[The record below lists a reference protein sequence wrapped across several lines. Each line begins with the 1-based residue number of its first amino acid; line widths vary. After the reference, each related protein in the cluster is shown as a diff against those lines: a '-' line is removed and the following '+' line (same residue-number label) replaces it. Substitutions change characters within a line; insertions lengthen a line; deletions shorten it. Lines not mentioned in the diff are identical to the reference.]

1 MEEKQTFN
9 PSQNKGDIT
18 VRRIAI
24 AGMIAAIYTVLGI
37 VLAPFSF
44 GPVQIRIGEA
54 LTLLPVFGGIS
65 SVWGVTI
72 GCVLTNIYGAF
83 TNTNPAGVADIFI
96 GTFATF
102 IAAILTYALRN
113 KKIKG
118 VPFFSALPPVI
129 VNALVLGVEFTIVFS
144 GGKNMVVFWG
154 YFLSVFAGQFVS
166 CVIIGLILVNIIQ
179 KKNLSHYFEK

>member
-9 PSQNKGDIT
+9 PSQNKGDIA

-24 AGMIAAIYTVLGI
+24 SGMIAAIYTVLGI

-65 SVWGVTI
+65 SIWGVTI
-72 GCVLTNIYGAF
+72 GCVLTNAYGAF
-83 TNTNPAGVADIFI
+83 IGANLLGTADIFI
-96 GTFATF
+96 GTFATLV
-102 IAAILTYALRN
+102 AAILTYALRN

-129 VNALVLGVEFTIVFS
+129 VNALVIGLELTLALS
-144 GGKNMVVFWG
+144 EGKNMAIFWVN
-154 YFLSVFAGQFVS
+154 FLSVFAGQFVS